1 MIRSSELIQRERV
14 ERNAVLLVAV
24 DRDLRPTP
32 HRTGAGDEWLSNYS
46 EAAHHG
52 PSAVGTVFFPDFS
65 LLLLLRPVS
74 LPQFLEDGDLGNQ
87 SGDGITRFNGLR
99 KFNGCCAR
107 APSADR
113 NDSSGENLAPL
124 VGDPSTLCQSLTPI
138 CLPMCAPPRDKA

>member
-1 MIRSSELIQRERV
+1 MQCFLSRWVGTYDRLLIELERV
-14 ERNAVLLVAV
+14 MSGFRTIARPRTTDPLLWA
-24 DRDLRPTP
+24 LF
-32 HRTGAGDEWLSNYS
+32 
-46 EAAHHG
+46 
-52 PSAVGTVFFPDFS
+52 FFPDFS

-99 KFNGCCAR
+99 KFNGCCAG